1 MPRSILNISVGSH
14 EHEHEPH
21 GHEPGGEE
29 SHSHEHATVP
39 AHTHHTHVTM
49 GAGEAVTQLAA
60 GYIQVDGAT
69 SSWRL
74 VVEGDG
80 RLRVQKKTGVGWE
93 TRCVVI

>member
-29 SHSHEHATVP
+29 SHEHATVP

-49 GAGEAVTQLAA
+49 GEAVTQLAA